1 MKGSCAVIGNGMK
14 TTANDSREEDG
25 MSEITILIAALAF
38 GLLAYVRIASHSRG
52 FSVLIVLLLAAAA
65 IVCRQPLLALL
76 AALLAV
82 LGYVAGAVE
91 KT

>member
-1 MKGSCAVIGNGMK
+1 MKGSCAVIGKGMK

-38 GLLAYVRIASHSRG
+38 GLLAYVRIAS
-52 FSVLIVLLLAAAA
+52 
-65 IVCRQPLLALL
+65 
-76 AALLAV
+76 LAV
-82 LGYVAGAVE
+82 LGYVAGEVE

>member
-1 MKGSCAVIGNGMK
+1 
-14 TTANDSREEDG
+14 

-52 FSVLIVLLLAAAA
+52 FSVLLLAAAA

>member
-1 MKGSCAVIGNGMK
+1 MKGSCAVIGKGMK

-38 GLLAYVRIASHSRG
+38 GLLAYVRIA
-52 FSVLIVLLLAAAA
+52 
-65 IVCRQPLLALL
+65 
-76 AALLAV
+76 LLAV

>member
-1 MKGSCAVIGNGMK
+1 MKDSCAVIGNGMK

-25 MSEITILIAALAF
+25 MSETTILIVALAF

-52 FSVLIVLLLAAAA
+52 FSVLIVLL
-65 IVCRQPLLALL
+65 

>member
-25 MSEITILIAALAF
+25 MSETTILIAALAF
-38 GLLAYVRIASHSRG
+38 GLLAYVRI
-52 FSVLIVLLLAAAA
+52 SVLIVLLLAAAA
-65 IVCRQPLLALL
+65 IVCRQPLFALL

>member
-1 MKGSCAVIGNGMK
+1 
-14 TTANDSREEDG
+14 
-25 MSEITILIAALAF
+25 MSETMILIAALAF

-65 IVCRQPLLALL
+65 LVCRLFAQL